1 MAGTT
6 ETGDED
12 LVVLLDVVQATVI
25 GNEGGD
31 LLAVFDELDKSILRL
46 DCNDD
51 IPGL

>member
-25 GNEGGD
+25 GDEGGD
-31 LLAVFDELDKSILRL
+31 FLAVFDELKIVDGVGI
-46 DCNDD
+46 
-51 IPGL
+51 